1 MRLRRRDD
9 PLQALPPD
17 GADDPLEI
25 AFAFGL
31 ANGER
36 NTVRPKAR
44 IDSYRCLEKMS
55 SREWIRYLR
64 SSVPST
70 TTSLICCSVQ
80 AALGCAA
87 MSTCARRRGAGSI
100 LSDAVTA
107 TRKSHVRI
115 ALA

>member
-1 MRLRRRDD
+1 MIHSRHCRPMVPMTRS
-9 PLQALPPD
+9 
-17 GADDPLEI
+17 EI
-25 AFAFGL
+25 TFAFGL

-36 NTVRPKAR
+36 RSVRPNAR
-44 IDSYRCLEKMS
+44 IDSCRCLEKMS
-55 SREWIRYLR
+55 SREWIRYLW
-64 SSVPST
+64 SSVPA

-87 MSTCARRRGAGSI
+87 TSTCARRHGAGSI